1 MIQGS
6 FQTVNRATDLYLD
19 GRVRWSSA
27 LQCRQVNVVPQP
39 QEATEVFNT
48 QTWCR
53 LCCVTAQC
61 PMQMHDSGTEET
73 RPEEKTLG
81 LYFNLSC
88 DTSSSALCVHEL
100 TPGCPEQ
107 VSGVWEQAL
116 PTINPEVVFLEH
128 NSLSLAFVYKHF
140 IIICVCMFMKCLDS
154 THRQYNRTN
163 RFGALKILAWEYL
176 YTHIAFV

>member
-1 MIQGS
+1 MAEWGGAQHYSADKWMWCLSPRKPLRCLTPRPGAACAVSQPSVLCRCTILAQRKQDLKKRHWAFILIS
-6 FQTVNRATDLYLD
+6 VVTPRALLS
-19 GRVRWSSA
+19 V
-27 LQCRQVNVVPQP
+27 C
-39 QEATEVFNT
+39 
-48 QTWCR
+48 
-53 LCCVTAQC
+53 
-61 PMQMHDSGTEET
+61 MDS
-73 RPEEKTLG
+73 
-81 LYFNLSC
+81 
-88 DTSSSALCVHEL
+88 EL